1 MLGGKRI
8 KAKSMVS
15 NENKKFVFSPEF
27 YDLHVNWTERL
38 KKEKKFFLDIFKSGD
53 IKSVLDI
60 GCGTG
65 HYAQLFS
72 GYAEKVVA
80 MDPSGESIDY
90 ARKNVVKSSNVTLIK
105 EGFEG
110 LEKIP
115 YKCFD
120 LVTSLGN
127 TLPILG
133 SRKKVKQALKKIKK
147 KLSANGLAVVQFLN
161 FNRSVMDEN
170 RFYEPKVFQK
180 NDRTYIFIK
189 HFEYGKIKT
198 RVDFSV
204 SVIYENKL
212 EDFFVNSSSLCTLT
226 TGLFLKMA
234 KNSGFKKIRF
244 LGPGGEKEFNHKK
257 DVSLYALLYR

>member
-1 MLGGKRI
+1 
-8 KAKSMVS
+8 MVS
-15 NENKKFVFSPEF
+15 SENIEFFSGPEF
-27 YDLHVNWTERL
+27 YDLHVNWAERL
-38 KKEKKFFLDIFKSGD
+38 KKEKKFFSDIFKRGE

-65 HYAQLFS
+65 HHAELFS
-72 GYAEKVVA
+72 GYAEKVIA
-80 MDPSGESIDY
+80 TDPSGESIDY
-90 ARKNVVKSSNVTLIK
+90 AGKNVVKASNVALMK

-110 LEKIP
+110 LDKIP
-115 YKCFD
+115 YECFD

-133 SRKKVKQALKKIKK
+133 SRKKVKQALKKIRK
-147 KLSANGLAVVQFLN
+147 KLAAGGLVVLQFLN
-161 FNRSVMDEN
+161 FNRSVIDKN
-170 RFYEPKVFQK
+170 RFYKPKVFQK
-180 NDRTYIFIK
+180 NNRTYIFIK

-204 SVIYENKL
+204 SVIYKNKL
-212 EDFFVNSSSLCTLT
+212 EDFYVRSSSLCTLT

-234 KNSGFKKIRF
+234 KNSGFKRISF
-244 LGPGGEKEFNHKK
+244 LGPGGEKAFNHKK